1 MNPQTQRVY
10 FSLGSN
16 LGDRSIWLQ
25 RALYQIGQEIGPIG
39 AVSGLYQTPAYG
51 FEGPDFLNCCLWAD
65 TSLGPVEVLETT
77 QKIQTTL
84 ARTPKAPGATYA
96 SRTIDIDLIFYGD
109 IVWQQPELTIPH
121 PRMHERLFVLVPL
134 AEIAPEVMHPKLQ
147 RSVAEL
153 SNVCADQILP
163 KKWGERLHLEERLA
177 YTGIRHLAIEGNI
190 GSGKTSLAS
199 AIARDFNAALMLEQF
214 ADNPFLPQFYEEP
227 EVYAFALEM
236 SFLAERYQQFNDQM
250 AQKELFKD
258 FVVSDYDIHK
268 SLIFA
273 QITLREEEYKL
284 YRRFF
289 QMMYAQAPAPDT
301 YVFLHQ
307 NTDRLLSQIEERGRT
322 YERGIG
328 AEYLEKINQSYHRF
342 LTSTPTPGRLILD
355 VSEIDFVHREEDYK
369 WITQKIFD
377 HVIRSTPFQSSI

>member
-1 MNPQTQRVY
+1 MNPLNQRVY

-16 LGDRSIWLQ
+16 LGDRQILLQ

-39 AVSGLYQTPAYG
+39 AVSSLYQTPAVE
-51 FEGPDFLNCCLWAD
+51 FEGPDFLNCCLWVTTTLSPEDLLAI
-65 TSLGPVEVLETT
+65 T
-77 QKIQTTL
+77 QKIQSTL
-84 ARTPKAPGATYA
+84 ARTPKVPGQGYT
-96 SRTIDIDLIFYGD
+96 SRTIDIDIIFLGSV
-109 IVWQQPELTIPH
+109 IWEQPELVIPH
-121 PRMHERLFVLVPL
+121 PRMHERQFVLSPL
-134 AEIAPEVMHPKLQ
+134 AEIAPEIIHPKLH

-153 SNVCADQILP
+153 MRECSDQVMP
-163 KKWGERLHLEERLA
+163 KKWAEQLHLEERLE

-190 GSGKTSLAS
+190 GSGKTSLAT
-199 AIARDFNAALMLEQF
+199 AIARDFNAALVLEQF

-289 QMMYAQAPAPDT
+289 QMMYAQAPGPDT

-307 NTDRLLSQIEERGRT
+307 NTERLLSQIEQRGRE

-328 AEYLEKINQSYHRF
+328 ADYLEKINQSYHRY
-342 LTSTPTPGRLILD
+342 LTSTPAPGRLVLD
-355 VSEIDFVHREEDYK
+355 VSTVDFVHNADDYR

-377 HVIRSTPFQSSI
+377 HVIRSTPYQSTI

>member
-1 MNPQTQRVY
+1 MNPHNQRVY

-16 LGDRSIWLQ
+16 LGDRQIWLQ

-39 AVSGLYQTPAYG
+39 AVSGLYQTPASG
-51 FEGPDFLNCCLWAD
+51 FEGPDFLNCCLWVTTTRSPKD
-65 TSLGPVEVLETT
+65 LLEIT
-77 QKIQTTL
+77 QKIQSTL
-84 ARTPKAPGATYA
+84 ARAPKVSGEGYT
-96 SRTIDIDLIFYGD
+96 SRTIDIDLIFVGSV
-109 IVWQQPELTIPH
+109 IWEQPELVIPH
-121 PRMHERLFVLVPL
+121 PRMHERPFVLTPL
-134 AEIAPEVMHPKLQ
+134 AEIASEMIHPKLN

-153 SNVCADQILP
+153 LHACSDQVMP
-163 KKWGERLHLEERLA
+163 KKWVEQLHLEERLEF
-177 YTGIRHLAIEGNI
+177 TGIRHLAIEGNI
-190 GSGKTSLAS
+190 GSGKTSLAT
-199 AIARDFNAALMLEQF
+199 AIARDFNAALVLEQF

-289 QMMYAQAPAPDT
+289 QMMYAQATGPDT

-307 NTDRLLSQIEERGRT
+307 NTERLLSQIEQRGRE

-328 AEYLEKINQSYHRF
+328 ADYLEKINQSYHRY
-342 LTSTPTPGRLILD
+342 LTSTPTPGRLVLD
-355 VSEIDFVHREEDYK
+355 VSAVDFVNKAEDYQ

-377 HVIRSTPFQSSI
+377 HVIRSTPYQSTI

>member
-1 MNPQTQRVY
+1 
-10 FSLGSN
+10 L
-16 LGDRSIWLQ
+16 LQ

-39 AVSGLYQTPAYG
+39 AVSSLFQTPAVG
-51 FEGPDFLNCCLWAD
+51 FEGPDFLNCCLWVTTTLSPED
-65 TSLGPVEVLETT
+65 LLTIT
-77 QKIQTTL
+77 QKIQSTL
-84 ARTPKAPGATYA
+84 ARTPKVPGQGYT
-96 SRTIDIDLIFYGD
+96 SRTIDIDIIFLGSV
-109 IVWQQPELTIPH
+109 IWEQPELVIPH
-121 PRMHERLFVLVPL
+121 PRMHERQFVLSPL
-134 AEIAPEVMHPKLQ
+134 AEIAPEIIHPKLH

-153 SNVCADQILP
+153 MRECSDQVMP
-163 KKWGERLHLEERLA
+163 KKWAEQLHLEERLE

-190 GSGKTSLAS
+190 GSGKTSLAT
-199 AIARDFNAALMLEQF
+199 AIARDFNAALVLEQF

-289 QMMYAQAPAPDT
+289 QMMYAQAPGPDT

-307 NTDRLLSQIEERGRT
+307 NTERLLSQIEQRGRE

-328 AEYLEKINQSYHRF
+328 ADYLEKINQSYHRY
-342 LTSTPTPGRLILD
+342 LTSTPAPGRLVLD
-355 VSEIDFVHREEDYK
+355 VSTVDFVHNADDYR

-377 HVIRSTPFQSSI
+377 HVIRSTPYQSTI